1 MLILTWSEG
10 TVGPSGLSSG
20 LLWAFW
26 FQSRLSHR
34 NIPARRVSLKPLKGR
49 GGWTVCLPEITKITK
64 IHTTD
69 SCVYVCV
76 CNFFFK
82 DRVLL

>member
-1 MLILTWSEG
+1 MLILTWPEG

-34 NIPARRVSLKPLKGR
+34 NIAARRVSLKPLKGR
-49 GGWTVCLPEITKITK
+49 GGWTMCLPKIPP
-64 IHTTD
+64 IV
-69 SCVYVCV
+69 SQIVVCMCVCV
-76 CNFFFK
+76 
-82 DRVLL
+82 